1 MPIIKVNK
9 KYQITI
15 PISVRKELNISA
27 GDILEAQVTK
37 TKDGVIYKL
46 KRMSEEEIAS
56 YWMESCREEG
66 EVELSE
72 FGRQELGE
80 SLAEVKEG
88 KIKKFDNLDD
98 LIKDT
103 KEFLKL

>member
-37 TKDGVIYKL
+37 TKDGIVYKL
-46 KRMSEEEIAS
+46 KRMSEEETAS
-56 YWMESCREEG
+56 YWMESYQAEG

-72 FGRQELGE
+72 FGKQELE
-80 SLAEVKEG
+80 EALTEVKEG
-88 KIKKFDNLDD
+88 KIKKFDNLND
-98 LIKDT
+98 LIKDLN
-103 KEFLKL
+103 K